1 MVWMVL
7 MGFGRSLDG
16 CLDRGLEAV
25 WRAGW
30 GLEGVWMRV
39 WRGLEGPGRGKNQ
52 LWKMSFE
59 IPGWQNCSF
68 SSKKAK
74 IQKNR
79 GSRQGVFLIKRHFL
93 NNF

>member
-30 GLEGVWMRV
+30 GLEGVWMGV
-39 WRGLEGPGRGKNQ
+39 WRGLEGPGSRKSTLEKYLLKSQAGKTA
-52 LWKMSFE
+52 LFPIKK
-59 IPGWQNCSF
+59 PK
-68 SSKKAK
+68 SKKK
-74 IQKNR
+74 SRFSPR
-79 GSRQGVFLIKRHFL
+79 GFSY
-93 NNF
+93 